1 MSSTKVFKLVS
12 GVECEI
18 KPLTGFAL
26 NELTKA
32 NGKSGIDKLCEL
44 AASSVTRIGLRTD
57 IEHRDVMSLLDC
69 DQKKLLM
76 EVGLF
81 SDPDSETK
89 KMRKG
94 TELFDLTDRSIFD
107 EQPYKDV
114 DKEGRYHDVHYT
126 ELSEIKKTRKCTL
139 LDRKDKAGNG
149 IEVEF
154 KLLDSNMMKAIEK
167 TQEEKRD
174 IALLFTVQQVTEFID
189 NPTGKAKIQTLL
201 PFIILSARDVKIIS
215 KAMNECKGNYNTE
228 FDIQNPNGANYAPI
242 KANLLFTQG
251 FIVPQI

>member
-81 SDPDSETK
+81 SDPDFEIIEYPYQYKDSETK

-154 KLLDSNMMKAIEK
+154 KLLDSNMMK
-167 TQEEKRD
+167 TRYC
-174 IALLFTVQQVTEFID
+174 
-189 NPTGKAKIQTLL
+189 
-201 PFIILSARDVKIIS
+201 III
-215 KAMNECKGNYNTE
+215 Y
-228 FDIQNPNGANYAPI
+228 GAAGDRIY
-242 KANLLFTQG
+242 
-251 FIVPQI
+251 